1 MFFYYCFGF
10 QSFIFFLFLY
20 LHQWFKQTKD
30 GICWIK
36 ENWFEI
42 GIIMLHNRKEFNH
55 PCDNASAA
63 KVTKTICS
71 FIKQHVFHLFG
82 QSLDQFY
89 VQLMV
94 LIIFLIICST
104 DMNSNTILIATN
116 HHQQFIQEVQF
127 HVHLHKHS
135 ILLIQH

>member
-42 GIIMLHNRKEFNH
+42 GIIMPHNRKEINH
-55 PCDNASAA
+55 PCD
-63 KVTKTICS
+63 VTKTIRS

-89 VQLMV
+89 IQLMV
-94 LIIFLIICST
+94 LIIFLIIYTRSAIPCTLAQTLNFVDSVLGCHFSDVST
-104 DMNSNTILIATN
+104 MKIFENPKY
-116 HHQQFIQEVQF
+116 
-127 HVHLHKHS
+127 VH
-135 ILLIQH
+135 